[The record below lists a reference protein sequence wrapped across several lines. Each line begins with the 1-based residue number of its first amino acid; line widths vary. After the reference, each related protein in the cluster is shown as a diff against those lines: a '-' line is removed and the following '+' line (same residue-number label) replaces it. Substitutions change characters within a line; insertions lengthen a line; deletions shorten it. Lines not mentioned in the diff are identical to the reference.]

1 MTIAETY
8 GGLSIPIERTTPKGD
23 PTIGK
28 LLAAFKATLNARA
41 LDAWSVSGV
50 SPAQD
55 VVVSTFA
62 HDPSRVAFAMSEQDT
77 PCLFLYRTGS
87 SETPY
92 EQTDDRRLSVDT
104 LTLAW
109 VYPTRDATTQREQDA
124 FCNAI
129 VKTIDSLLRR
139 NRDPAWIDT
148 GDVSTRAAT
157 EGSNLLTRCGF
168 WSLSVIDWSRQPVTV
183 EAAAQGGNGRV
194 YESVVM
200 RLRLEEALDQTGSA
214 DALGAT
220 GTTTIQSA
228 ELDGAGDPFVYAEI
242 EAPV

>member
-8 GGLSIPIERTTPKGD
+8 GGLSIPIGQTTPKGD

-41 LDAWSVSGV
+41 LDAWSVAGV

-55 VVVSTFA
+55 VVVATFA

-87 SETPY
+87 AETPY
-92 EQTDDRRLSVDT
+92 EQTADRRLGVDT
-104 LTLAW
+104 LALAW
-109 VYPTRDATTQREQDA
+109 VYPTRDATTQREQDG

-157 EGSNLLTRCGF
+157 EGSNLLVRCGF
-168 WSLSVIDWSRQPVTV
+168 WSLAMLDWSRQPVTI
-183 EAAAQGGNGRV
+183 EAAAQGANARV
-194 YESVVM
+194 YEAVVM
-200 RLRLEEALDQTGSA
+200 RLRLEEALDVSGSR
-214 DALGAT
+214 DAMGST
-220 GTTTIQSA
+220 GTVTIQSA
-228 ELDGAGDPFVYAEI
+228 ELDGNGDPFVYAEL
-242 EAPV
+242 ELPV